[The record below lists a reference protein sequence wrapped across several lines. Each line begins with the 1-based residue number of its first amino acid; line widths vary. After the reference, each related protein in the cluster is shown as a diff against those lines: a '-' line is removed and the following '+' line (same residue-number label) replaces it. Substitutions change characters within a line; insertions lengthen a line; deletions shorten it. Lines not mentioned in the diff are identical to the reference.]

1 MNLFLSLL
9 TVVSIALLVGTE
21 FAVSA
26 FVNPVLWKLDAP
38 ARIAATRLFAALL
51 GKAMPFWYA
60 GNLLLL
66 VAEALVRRSQP
77 GLSLLAGAAG
87 VWAAVIVLSLLVLVP
102 INNRMAQ
109 LNPGA
114 SSDRDLR
121 EHKRWDALHRLRV
134 AALCAAFIASVI
146 AMHA

>member
-1 MNLFLSLL
+1 MIFSLSLL

-26 FVNPVLWKLDAP
+26 FVNPVLWKLDAS

-51 GKAMPFWYA
+51 GKVMPFWYA

-66 VAEALVRRSQP
+66 VVEALVRRSQP
-77 GLSLLAGAAG
+77 GASLLAGAAG
-87 VWAAVIVLSLLVLVP
+87 VWTAVILLSLLVLVP

-109 LNPGA
+109 LSPDA
-114 SSDRDLR
+114 PSDRDLR
-121 EHKRWDALHRLRV
+121 EHKRWDALHRVRV
-134 AALCAAFIASVI
+134 AALCAAFIASLI